1 MSAIIKFVAPVEL
14 LLQPGD
20 DKKSVVANREIEF
33 CEPIDSLPHSR
44 SFRPRRA
51 LSRPLASPMENLSP
65 PDSAK
70 LVEAR
75 MAS

>member
-1 MSAIIKFVAPVEL
+1 MVRQRLWLLGALIFV
-14 LLQPGD
+14 
-20 DKKSVVANREIEF
+20 
-33 CEPIDSLPHSR
+33 DSLPHSR

-51 LSRPLASPMENLSP
+51 LSPPLGFPLENLSP
-65 PDSAK
+65 PDSAS